1 MAAGL
6 LALVSVIFG
15 IAAIAVDAQSS
26 TGAPA
31 TAPQPSSATRSS
43 PDAPGPDDVAAP
55 PTRGP
60 DGDSGSGAVAENPA
74 PQPVRVVVPAAG
86 IDAALEP
93 VGVDEDRRLV
103 VPPPE
108 LAGWFEGRAVPGEI
122 GPAVLV
128 GHIDSLEGPAVFH
141 GLDRVEVGDQIHVT
155 DGQGGQV
162 SFAIERVQV
171 VAKTAFPTSQVYDP
185 VDRAEVRLITCWGPF
200 DPEAGSYR
208 DNIIVYGVALDGP
221 SPEDPR

>member
-26 TGAPA
+26 AGEPA
-31 TAPQPSSATRSS
+31 TVSQSSSATRSS

-55 PTRGP
+55 PIRGS
-60 DGDSGSGAVAENPA
+60 DSDDDEATADPA
-74 PQPVRVVVPAAG
+74 PRPVRVVVPTAG
-86 IDAALEP
+86 IDATLEP

-108 LAGWFEGRAVPGEI
+108 LAGWFEGRPVPGEI

-155 DGQGGQV
+155 DDQGEQV
-162 SFAIERVQV
+162 SFAVERVEV
-171 VAKTAFPTSQVYDP
+171 VAKTAFPTSRVYDP

-208 DNIIVYGVALDGP
+208 DNIIVYGAALDAP
-221 SPEDPR
+221 SPADPR